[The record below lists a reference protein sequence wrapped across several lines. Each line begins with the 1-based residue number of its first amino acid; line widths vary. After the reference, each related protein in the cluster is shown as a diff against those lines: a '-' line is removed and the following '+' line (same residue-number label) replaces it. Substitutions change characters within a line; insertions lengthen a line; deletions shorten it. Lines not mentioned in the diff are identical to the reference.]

1 MAQIILSNL
10 FINKGI
16 IVKNEKQIKSNQKKL
31 SNEELASFCSQIA
44 IMLHAGI
51 TPAEGVRILL
61 SDTKDTN
68 SQSLLKAILDS
79 INDGNNFAESLSSV
93 GVFPD
98 YVLNTIKLG
107 EEAGSLDEVMTSLAN
122 YYERETQIS
131 ESVKSAIT
139 YPLVM
144 IVMMLAVIV
153 ILITKV
159 LPIFNQVFIQL
170 GSEMTG
176 FAASL
181 MSLGKILNRY
191 SVIFIAVLVIF
202 IVMYIIFSKSAKGRY
217 VARKL
222 ASKLHLFRS
231 FYEGVAAGRFA
242 SGMALAL
249 SAGLDT
255 FESLRLVASLVEHD
269 GIEKKIAVCKERIE
283 QGDNFAEGLKA
294 SEIFSNVNNRM
305 VAVGFKSGE
314 IETIMNK
321 IADEYERK
329 SERKIN
335 EIISIIEPTLVIIL
349 SIIVG
354 LILLSVILPLMGIMT
369 TIG

>member
-1 MAQIILSNL
+1 MAQI
-10 FINKGI
+10 
-16 IVKNEKQIKSNQKKL
+16 KKL
-31 SNEELASFCSQIA
+31 SNEELASFFGQIA
-44 IMLHAGI
+44 ILLHAGI
-51 TPAEGVRILL
+51 TPAESIRILL
-61 SDTKDTN
+61 SDTNDAHSKA
-68 SQSLLKAILDS
+68 LLQAIIDS
-79 INDGNNFAESLSSV
+79 ISEGNTFAESLASV
-93 GVFPD
+93 EVFPE

-107 EEAGSLDEVMTSLAN
+107 EDAGSIDEVMTSLAN
-122 YYERETQIS
+122 YYDRETQITD
-131 ESVKSAIT
+131 SVRSAIT

-159 LPIFNQVFIQL
+159 LPIFNQVFVQL

-181 MSLGKILNRY
+181 MSLGNALNSY
-191 SVIFIAVLVIF
+191 SIIFIAILVVIF
-202 IVMYIIFSKSAKGRY
+202 GLYIYFSKSSRGR
-217 VARKL
+217 VTARKI
-222 ASKLHLFRS
+222 ATKLHLFKG

-255 FESLRLVASLVEHD
+255 FESLRMVQKLVEHPKTEAKID
-269 GIEKKIAVCKERIE
+269 ICREHIEN
-283 QGDNFAEGLKA
+283 GDNFAEGLKA
-294 SEIFSNVNNRM
+294 AEIFSNVNNRM
-305 VAVGFKSGE
+305 VAVGFKSGD

-321 IADEYERK
+321 IAYEYERK
-329 SERKIN
+329 TEKKIN